1 MSIIYVLIICD
12 VGFVKSIII
21 ELETVNFIK
30 EIKEIMGEYD
40 ILVKLESDNLN
51 ELKNIIP
58 SNIRK
63 IPNIRTTLTLTVV
76 DSQE

>member
-76 DSQE
+76 ESQE

>member
-58 SNIRK
+58 SKIRK

-76 DSQE
+76 ESQE